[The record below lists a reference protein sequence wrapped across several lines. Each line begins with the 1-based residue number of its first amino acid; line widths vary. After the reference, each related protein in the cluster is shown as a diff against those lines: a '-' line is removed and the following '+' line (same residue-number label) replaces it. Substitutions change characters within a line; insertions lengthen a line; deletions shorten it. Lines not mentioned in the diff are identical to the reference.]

1 MIALTLAEIASA
13 VGGELVSGAPEH
25 VVDGSVE
32 TDSRL
37 VVPGSVFF
45 ALLGEETDGH
55 RFVPNAVQAGA
66 ALVITER
73 TVEISEDAETAQ
85 IVVADGYAALAALAH
100 EVVARV
106 RASSADRVDA
116 EGRPAQ
122 LKVVGI
128 TGSNGKTS
136 TKNMLR
142 TILEQHGETV
152 APQGSFNNH
161 VGAPISM
168 LRITHDT
175 RYLVVEM
182 GASGVG
188 HIAKLVSIAE
198 PDVGV
203 VLKVG
208 LAHAGEFGGIE
219 ATQRA
224 KSEMVIDLPSTATA
238 LLNVDDDRVAS
249 MRDLTAAHVVGFG
262 TSADADYRITG
273 IETDRSGTRFTL
285 TAPGVPHTGDESADR
300 DRSADP
306 AQPGGTDRLP
316 ETVDVRLVIL
326 GEHHAMNASAALTV
340 AHLWGVPLATG
351 AEALASM
358 TRAER
363 WRMELLQGGPEGV
376 TVINDAYNASPDS
389 TAAALRTLAQIVRP
403 GERTVAVLGEMAE
416 LGEYSTEEHDRIGR
430 LVVRLGIGQL
440 VVVGRGAM
448 PIHQAATLEGS
459 WDGESVFIED
469 VDDAVHQ
476 LQDMLRP
483 GDVVLVKS
491 SKSAELRFLGD
502 RLGGVPE

>member
-1 MIALTLAEIASA
+1 MIPMTLAEIAAA
-13 VGGELVSGAPEH
+13 VDGELIGGARTDL
-25 VVDGSVE
+25 VVEGSVE

-37 VVPGSVFF
+37 VGPGSVFF
-45 ALLGEETDGH
+45 ALPGEVTDGR
-55 RFVPNAVQAGA
+55 RFVPAATEAGA
-66 ALVITER
+66 ALIVTPER
-73 TVEISEDAETAQ
+73 VETTAPQ

-100 EVVARV
+100 DVVARV

-116 EGRPAQ
+116 DGRPAP
-122 LKVVGI
+122 LRVVGI

-136 TKNMLR
+136 TKNMLA
-142 TILEQHGETV
+142 TILSTQGETI
-152 APQGSFNNH
+152 APKGSFNNH

-175 RYLVVEM
+175 RFLVVEM
-182 GASGVG
+182 GASGKG

-219 ATQRA
+219 ATQKA
-224 KSEMVIDLPSTATA
+224 KSEMVTDLPETATA
-238 LLNVDDDRVAS
+238 LLNVDDDRVAA
-249 MRDLTAAHVVGFG
+249 MRDLTRARVVGFG
-262 TSADADYRITG
+262 TSADADYRIAG
-273 IETDRSGTRFTL
+273 IETDRTGTRFTL
-285 TAPGVPHTGDESADR
+285 SGPTGD
-300 DRSADP
+300 
-306 AQPGGTDRLP
+306 QPGGTDHP
-316 ETVDVRLVIL
+316 AETADVRLAII

-340 AHLWGVPLATG
+340 ANLWGVPLATG

-363 WRMELLQGGPEGV
+363 WRMEILPGGPEGV
-376 TVINDAYNASPDS
+376 TIINDAYNASPDS

-403 GERTVAVLGEMAE
+403 GERAVAVLGEMSE
-416 LGEYSTEEHDRIGR
+416 LGEFATEEHDRLGR

-459 WDGESVFIED
+459 WDGESVFTED
-469 VDDAVHQ
+469 VDEAVRT
-476 LQDMLRP
+476 LETMLRP

-491 SKSAELRFLGD
+491 SNSAGLRFLGD
-502 RLGGVPE
+502 RLGGVTE

>member
-1 MIALTLAEIASA
+1 MIAMTLAEIATA
-13 VGGELVSGAPEH
+13 VGGELIGGAQATDVAEPGDL
-25 VVDGSVE
+25 VVEGSVE

-37 VVPGSVFF
+37 VRPGSVFF
-45 ALLGEETDGH
+45 ALPGEVTDGR
-55 RFVPNAVQAGA
+55 RFVPAAVDAGA
-66 ALVITER
+66 ALVITPER
-73 TVEISEDAETAQ
+73 VDTTAPQ
-85 IVVADGYAALAALAH
+85 IVVTDGYEALAALAH
-100 EVVARV
+100 EVVTRV
-106 RASSADRVDA
+106 RMSTADRVDA
-116 EGRPAQ
+116 DGRPAP
-122 LKVVGI
+122 LRVVGI

-142 TILEQHGETV
+142 TILEQHGATV
-152 APQGSFNNH
+152 APEGSFNNH

-168 LRITHDT
+168 LRVTYDT

-198 PDVGV
+198 PDLGV

-224 KSEMVIDLPSTATA
+224 KSEMVTDLPETATA
-238 LLNVDDDRVAS
+238 LLNFDDDRVAS
-249 MRDLTAAHVVGFG
+249 MRDLTAARVVGFG
-262 TSADADYRITG
+262 TSAEADYRITG

-285 TAPGVPHTGDESADR
+285 TAPPG
-300 DRSADP
+300 
-306 AQPGGTDRLP
+306 QPGGPDH
-316 ETVDVRLVIL
+316 VDVRLAIL

-340 AHLWGVPLATG
+340 AHLWGVPLADG
-351 AEALASM
+351 AAALASM

-416 LGEYSTEEHDRIGR
+416 LGEYSVEEHDRIGR

-459 WDGESVFIED
+459 WDGESVYIED
-469 VDDAVHQ
+469 VDDAVRAMQ
-476 LQDMLRP
+476 EMLRP

-502 RLGGVPE
+502 RLGGVTE

>member
-1 MIALTLAEIASA
+1 MIAMTLAEIAA
-13 VGGELVSGAPEH
+13 AIGGELIGGAQATDVSEPGDL

-37 VVPGSVFF
+37 VRPGSVFF
-45 ALLGEETDGH
+45 ALPGEVTDGR
-55 RFVPNAVQAGA
+55 RFVPAAVDAGA
-66 ALVITER
+66 ALVITPER
-73 TVEISEDAETAQ
+73 VDTTAPQ
-85 IVVADGYAALAALAH
+85 IVVTDGYEALAALAH
-100 EVVARV
+100 EVVTRV
-106 RASSADRVDA
+106 RMSTADRVDA
-116 EGRPAQ
+116 DGRPAP
-122 LKVVGI
+122 LRVVGI

-142 TILEQHGETV
+142 TILEQHGATV
-152 APQGSFNNH
+152 APEGSFNNH

-168 LRITHDT
+168 LRVTYDT

-224 KSEMVIDLPSTATA
+224 KSEMVTDLPASVTA

-285 TAPGVPHTGDESADR
+285 TAP
-300 DRSADP
+300 P
-306 AQPGGTDRLP
+306 ARTEGERPTDANLSGGPDH
-316 ETVDVRLVIL
+316 VDVRLAIL

-340 AHLWGVPLATG
+340 AHLWGVPLADG
-351 AEALASM
+351 AAALASM

-416 LGEYSTEEHDRIGR
+416 LGEFSVEEHDRIGR

-459 WDGESVFIED
+459 WDGESVYIED
-469 VDDAVHQ
+469 VDDAVRAMQ
-476 LQDMLRP
+476 EMLRP

-502 RLGGVPE
+502 RLGGVTE

>member
-1 MIALTLAEIASA
+1 MIALTLAEIATA
-13 VGGELVSGAPEH
+13 VDGELVRGAADTT
-25 VVDGSVE
+25 VDGPVE

-37 VVPGSVFF
+37 VGPGSVFF

-55 RFVPNAVQAGA
+55 RFVPSAATAGA
-66 ALVITER
+66 ALVVTER
-73 TVEISEDAETAQ
+73 AVDLPEDSATAQ
-85 IVVADGYAALAALAH
+85 IVVTDGYAALAALAH

-106 RASSADRVDA
+106 RAGGSLR
-116 EGRPAQ
+116 
-122 LKVVGI
+122 VVGI

-142 TILEQHGETV
+142 TILSRAGETV
-152 APQGSFNNH
+152 APEGSFNNH

-168 LRITHDT
+168 LRVTADT
-175 RYLVVEM
+175 RFLVVEM
-182 GASGVG
+182 GASGIG
-188 HIAKLVSIAE
+188 HIAKLVRIAE

-208 LAHAGEFGGIE
+208 LAHAGEFGGID
-219 ATQRA
+219 ATERA
-224 KSEMVIDLPSTATA
+224 KSEMVTDLPATATA
-238 LLNVDDDRVAS
+238 LLNVDDDRVAR
-249 MRDLTAAHVVGFG
+249 MRERTDARVVGFG
-262 TSADADYRITG
+262 TSAGADYRISGVT
-273 IETDRSGTRFTL
+273 TDREGTRFTL
-285 TAPGVPHTGDESADR
+285 TAPPVGDAAPAPDDATGG
-300 DRSADP
+300 P
-306 AQPGGTDRLP
+306 TDVL
-316 ETVDVRLVIL
+316 ETVDVRLAIL
-326 GEHHAMNASAALTV
+326 GEHHAMNAAAALTV
-340 AHLWGVPLATG
+340 AHLWGVRLADG

-363 WRMELLQGGPEGV
+363 WRMELLQGPDGV

-389 TAAALRTLAQIVRP
+389 TAAALRTLAQVVRP

-416 LGEYSTEEHDRIGR
+416 LGEFSVEEHDTIGR
-430 LVVRLGIGQL
+430 LVVRLNIGQL

-469 VDDAVHQ
+469 VDDAVRA
-476 LQDMLRP
+476 LQELVRP

-491 SKSAELRFLGD
+491 SKSAGLRFLGD

>member
-1 MIALTLAEIASA
+1 MIAMTLAEIAAA
-13 VGGELVSGAPEH
+13 VDGELIGGAQASDVADPRDL
-25 VVDGSVE
+25 VVEGSVE

-37 VVPGSVFF
+37 VTPGSVFF
-45 ALLGEETDGH
+45 ALPGEVTDGR
-55 RFVPNAVQAGA
+55 RFVPAATEAGA
-66 ALVITER
+66 ALIVTPER
-73 TVEISEDAETAQ
+73 VETTAPQ

-116 EGRPAQ
+116 DGRPAP
-122 LKVVGI
+122 LRVVGI

-136 TKNMLR
+136 TKNMLA
-142 TILEQHGETV
+142 TILSTQGETI
-152 APQGSFNNH
+152 APKGSFNNH

-175 RYLVVEM
+175 RFLVVEM
-182 GASGVG
+182 GASGKG

-219 ATQRA
+219 ATQKA
-224 KSEMVIDLPSTATA
+224 KSEMVTDLPETATA
-238 LLNVDDDRVAS
+238 LLNVDDDRVAA
-249 MRDLTAAHVVGFG
+249 MRDLTRARVVGFG
-262 TSADADYRITG
+262 TSADADYRIAA
-273 IETDRSGTRFTL
+273 IETDRTGTRFTL
-285 TAPGVPHTGDESADR
+285 SGPTGD
-300 DRSADP
+300 
-306 AQPGGTDRLP
+306 QPGGADRP
-316 ETVDVRLVIL
+316 AETTDVRLAII

-340 AHLWGVPLATG
+340 ANLWGVPLATG

-363 WRMELLQGGPEGV
+363 WRMEILPGGPEGV

-403 GERTVAVLGEMAE
+403 GERAVAVLGEMSE
-416 LGEYSTEEHDRIGR
+416 LGEFATEEHDRLGR

-459 WDGESVFIED
+459 WDGESVFTED
-469 VDDAVHQ
+469 VDEAVRT
-476 LQDMLRP
+476 LETMLRP

-491 SKSAELRFLGD
+491 SNSAGLRFLGD
-502 RLGGVPE
+502 RLGGVTE